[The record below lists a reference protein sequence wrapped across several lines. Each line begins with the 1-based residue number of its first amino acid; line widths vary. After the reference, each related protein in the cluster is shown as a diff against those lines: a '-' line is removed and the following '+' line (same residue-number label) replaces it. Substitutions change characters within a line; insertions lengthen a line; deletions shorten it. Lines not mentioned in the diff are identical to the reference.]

1 MAAFQLLQADGKQ
14 EASIWSLKVDKR
26 PLWTGAPGMMT
37 FRAPPRGAPASRASP
52 NLFRHRPKRDRSPM
66 RVRGE
71 PCRGS
76 GLAAGYGAATWSP
89 SRPPPGP
96 GGLPLRPCPSSAGS
110 HRPGGRPDSGTNS
123 ASLSRRQARL
133 VPSRSLEAG
142 VSPCKCLPCSFQTW
156 ASCTQDGNLRSDR
169 GLLVAGASES
179 RTDVGRE
186 HSQTA
191 LFTGRVLSHHPTR
204 CKDAFR
210 CTLISHG
217 PPNCI
222 SSTSAQYCSQRC

>member
-1 MAAFQLLQADGKQ
+1 MNRRARDDDFPCSTAGSTRISRQPEPFQTPAETGQVADEGTRGALQRLRPGRRLRCRHLEPLSPAPRTRRPPPPPL
-14 EASIWSLKVDKR
+14 SILCRVS
-26 PLWTGAPGMMT
+26 
-37 FRAPPRGAPASRASP
+37 PPRGAAR
-52 NLFRHRPKRDRSPM
+52 LRHKQR
-66 RVRGE
+66 
-71 PCRGS
+71 
-76 GLAAGYGAATWSP
+76 L
-89 SRPPPGP
+89 SRPQTGP
-96 GGLPLRPCPSSAGS
+96 AC
-110 HRPGGRPDSGTNS
+110 
-123 ASLSRRQARL
+123 
-133 VPSRSLEAG
+133 PSRSLEAG

-179 RTDVGRE
+179 RADVSRE